1 MNALSSRTLAL
12 AALPLTLL
20 LSAGAAQ
27 AQTQD
32 LAMPATSCTPN
43 TGESL
48 SKVSMNPAAGFIRAN
63 NLKAGTVVYTCNL
76 LDSFIDTVP
85 IWTRF
90 GMQYR
95 DPIGGRIVTTLYGK
109 NKVTGVSFV
118 VAAVASPASAVINNV
133 AVPLPVLDYNLNS
146 YYAVIRMV
154 SDNVAP
160 PEAHMIRVE
169 Q

>member
-1 MNALSSRTLAL
+1 MYTLSTRTLAL

-43 TGESL
+43 TGDSL
-48 SKVSMNPAAGFIRAN
+48 SKVSMNAAAGFIRAN
-63 NLKAGTVVYTCNL
+63 NLKAGTAVYTCNL

-95 DPIGGRIVTTLYGK
+95 DPIGGRVSATLYGK
-109 NKVTGVSFV
+109 NKVTGASFV
-118 VAAVASPASAVINNV
+118 VAAVVSPASAVINNV
-133 AVPLPVLDYNLNS
+133 AAPLPALDYNINS
-146 YYAVIRMV
+146 YYAVIRIV